1 MSPRCVSSAVVG
13 VESPSIRA
21 AEEKKGRRPSP
32 AYLPPNPGGARPGA
46 DAGLPSHFPSSRH
59 PFPLFLYFGLSAG
72 RARRGRRAALMGV
85 GGATPCP
92 GPPGGVGGRDSLL
105 LVTNAPISPFSSAS
119 SPQGT
124 EERATCC
131 ARVPGGEAEHSG
143 AGGLR
148 EEGGGS
154 EGGGQVGEALL
165 AGRSERRRS
174 HGNGAGSPN
183 TAGASGKAGKSE
195 PGPTRRRRL
204 RREGS
209 LFQTAAPGRKSAS
222 SVGLWLDTYHRH
234 RRPPNPQP
242 REVGAVAAG
251 ARGALLLLTLLLSL
265 LQPGDT
271 LPPLPA
277 GSPGLPGPGPDAFR
291 FREMQKRYKD
301 LVDRLW
307 VNQSWEDSNPDH
319 RTATVLWILTPKLRL
334 GPGGYVN
341 LRISRAV
348 LSAGRPAG
356 PRLHR
361 ALLWLSPTAPSPRD
375 VTRPLQR
382 LLASEGPAPRVLRLR
397 LSPPPSD
404 PAQAAL
410 PSARGRLELHLRL
423 GAARRRRN
431 KRAPTAEACATG
443 KAHCCSV
450 RSRRVTLEEL
460 GWEDWVLAPR
470 ELDVRACV
478 GACPPRFRP
487 ANAHARIKA
496 RLHDLD
502 PGFAPEPCC
511 VPASFE
517 PVVLMHQD
525 SDGRVTLTPYDDIL
539 VKDCHCA

>member
-1 MSPRCVSSAVVG
+1 MSQLGPT
-13 VESPSIRA
+13 PL
-21 AEEKKGRRPSP
+21 
-32 AYLPPNPGGARPGA
+32 Y
-46 DAGLPSHFPSSRH
+46 
-59 PFPLFLYFGLSAG
+59 PFP
-72 RARRGRRAALMGV
+72 
-85 GGATPCP
+85 
-92 GPPGGVGGRDSLL
+92 
-105 LVTNAPISPFSSAS
+105 
-119 SPQGT
+119 
-124 EERATCC
+124 
-131 ARVPGGEAEHSG
+131 
-143 AGGLR
+143 
-148 EEGGGS
+148 
-154 EGGGQVGEALL
+154 
-165 AGRSERRRS
+165 
-174 HGNGAGSPN
+174 
-183 TAGASGKAGKSE
+183 
-195 PGPTRRRRL
+195 
-204 RREGS
+204 
-209 LFQTAAPGRKSAS
+209 
-222 SVGLWLDTYHRH
+222 
-234 RRPPNPQP
+234 
-242 REVGAVAAG
+242 
-251 ARGALLLLTLLLSL
+251 ALLLLKLLLSL

-271 LPPLPA
+271 LPPVPA
-277 GSPGLPGPGPDAFR
+277 GSPGLPGPGLDAFR

-319 RTATVLWILTPKLRL
+319 RTATVVWILTPKLRL

-341 LRISRAV
+341 LRIPRAV

-382 LLASEGPAPRVLRLR
+382 LLASGGPAPRVLRLR

-404 PAQAAL
+404 PEQAAL
-410 PSARGRLELHLRL
+410 PSARARLELHLRL

-443 KAHCCSV
+443 KAQCCSV
-450 RSRRVTLEEL
+450 QSRRVTLEEL
-460 GWEDWVLAPR
+460 GWEGWVLAPR

-517 PVVLMHQD
+517 PVVLMHRD